1 MMPHDPAAGD
11 RAVSRPGVV
20 RLVTA
25 ELAEDD
31 LAYGVEVDAVYAALV
46 ASCANIDPCRAVL
59 AMLVCGDFQTM
70 PRLRVLAVRPRYGG
84 PLGDTHLRNVDGVM
98 LYGDDFAMPGD
109 AVLVRLRGCAVDAKS
124 ALRFALLDCPG
135 VTKSA
140 AFERV
145 RQLCPRTTCAPLK
158 GIGVARGLTLG

>member
-1 MMPHDPAAGD
+1 L
-11 RAVSRPGVV
+11 VS
-20 RLVTA
+20 LVMA
-25 ELAEDD
+25 ELDEDD
-31 LAYGVEVDAVYAALV
+31 LSYGVEVDAVYAALV
-46 ASCANIDPCRAVL
+46 TSRAAIDPCRAVL

-70 PRLRVLAVRPRYGG
+70 PRLRVLAVRPRLGG

-109 AVLVRLRGCAVDAKS
+109 AVLVRLQTCAVDART

-145 RQLCPRTTCAPLK
+145 RQLCPRTSKA
-158 GIGVARGLTLG
+158 GL